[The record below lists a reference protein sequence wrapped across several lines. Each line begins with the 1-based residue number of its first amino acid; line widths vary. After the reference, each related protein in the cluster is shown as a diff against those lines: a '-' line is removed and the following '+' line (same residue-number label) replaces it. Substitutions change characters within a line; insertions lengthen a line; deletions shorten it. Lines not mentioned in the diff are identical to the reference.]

1 MEIISQS
8 QARKELFNIAK
19 RVNKNHVPIAAV
31 SKDSVNDIVIMS
43 RKDFDALQETLYI
56 YGIPGMKEKIDK
68 SEKEK
73 TIPFISLQDLP
84 TERNI

>member
-8 QARKELFNIAK
+8 QARKNLFSIAK
-19 RVNKNHVPIAAV
+19 RVNKDHVPIVAA
-31 SKDSVNDIVIMS
+31 SKDSINDIVIIS
-43 RKDFDALQETLYI
+43 RKDFDALQETLHI

-68 SEKEK
+68 SEKEE
-73 TIPFISLQDLP
+73 TIPFISLQDLL

>member
-8 QARKELFNIAK
+8 RARKDFFSIAK
-19 RVNKNHVPIAAV
+19 RVNEDHMPITATN
-31 SKDSVNDIVIMS
+31 KDSVNDIVIMS

-68 SEKEK
+68 SEKEEA
-73 TIPFISLQDLP
+73 IPFTSLEDLL
-84 TERNI
+84 NV

>member
-8 QARKELFNIAK
+8 QARRNLFSIAK
-19 RVNKNHVPIAAV
+19 RVNKDHVPIAAV
-31 SKDSVNDIVIMS
+31 SKDSANDIVIMS
-43 RKDFDALQETLYI
+43 RKDFDALQETLHI

-73 TIPFISLQDLP
+73 TIPFISLEDLLD
-84 TERNI
+84 